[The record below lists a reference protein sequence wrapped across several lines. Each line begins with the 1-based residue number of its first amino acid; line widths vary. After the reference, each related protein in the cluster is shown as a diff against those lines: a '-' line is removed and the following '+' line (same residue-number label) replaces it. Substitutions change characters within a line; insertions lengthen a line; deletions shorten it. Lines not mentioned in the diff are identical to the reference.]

1 MEDINFGLKNY
12 SKNNTPEWAQKVG
25 DISLACG
32 VAGAALIAIPA
43 TLPIVLPAAII
54 TAASWLLGI
63 GTVGKAIMKLFG
75 E

>member
-12 SKNNTPEWAQKVG
+12 SKNNTPAWAQKVG

-43 TLPIVLPAAII
+43 TLPIVLPAALI